1 MKAVVYT
8 LGCKVNDVES
18 GSIIRGLEELGYT
31 VSRELESADLYVI
44 NTCAVTKE
52 AEKKSRQAVSRVRKF
67 NKLAKV
73 FVLGCATQNHP
84 EDFLKIEGVTL
95 IMGTASK
102 DKLLSLLDQTGKHI
116 EEGTEYY
123 EEYLPIKAI
132 KSRSYVKI
140 QDGCENFC
148 SYCLIPYLRGKSR
161 SRSVESIISELNY
174 LEPLEVVLTG
184 INLSSYN
191 YNGINLTGLLDRLK
205 DFNFRIRLGSLEVG
219 IISHDFLKACKN
231 LKDFAPHFHLSL
243 QSGCD
248 KVLKEM
254 NRKYTAKEY
263 LEKVELIRQYFP
275 SAGITTDVIIGYS
288 TENNSDFE
296 KSYDT
301 CKIAEFSDI
310 HAFCYSKREGTEG
323 AKLKELPASIK
334 KERLDKMLLLKA
346 ELKSK
351 FIEKFIGSKL
361 SFLPEY
367 EKDGYF
373 EGYTENY
380 IRVYVQGA
388 CDKKITDIKLVKPY
402 KDGALAILI

>member
-1 MKAVVYT
+1 MKAVVFT
-8 LGCKVNDVES
+8 LGCKVNSCES
-18 GSIIRGLEELGYT
+18 SSLMNGLETLGYE
-31 VSRELESADLYVI
+31 VSDKLSYADIYVI

-67 NKLAKV
+67 NSNAKV
-73 FVLGCATQNHP
+73 YVLGCATQNHP
-84 EDFLKIEGVTL
+84 EDFLKIQGVTL

-174 LEPLEVVLTG
+174 LDPLEVVLTG

-219 IISHDFLKACKN
+219 VISDEFLTACKN
-231 LKDFAPHFHLSL
+231 LKDFAATQKNLNVIML
-243 QSGCD
+243 DDCLVSGD
-248 KVLKEM
+248 SARKVFESIVGKNGCPNVNNVDL
-254 NRKYTAKEY
+254 YLLTA
-263 LEKVELIRQYFP
+263 F
-275 SAGITTDVIIGYS
+275 D
-288 TENNSDFE
+288 
-296 KSYDT
+296 
-301 CKIAEFSDI
+301 
-310 HAFCYSKREGTEG
+310 EGL
-323 AKLKELPASIK
+323 AKLPKELKVKYAG
-334 KERLDKMLLLKA
+334 
-346 ELKSK
+346 ELKH
-351 FIEKFIGSKL
+351 KL
-361 SFLPEY
+361 RNSSYFLY
-367 EKDGYF
+367 
-373 EGYTENY
+373 
-380 IRVYVQGA
+380 
-388 CDKKITDIKLVKPY
+388 
-402 KDGALAILI
+402 

>member
-1 MKAVVYT
+1 MKAVVFT
-8 LGCKVNDVES
+8 LGCKVNSCES
-18 GSIIRGLEELGYT
+18 SSLMNGLETLGYE
-31 VSRELESADLYVI
+31 VSDKLSYADIYVI

-67 NKLAKV
+67 NSNAKV
-73 FVLGCATQNHP
+73 YVLGCATQNHP

-174 LEPLEVVLTG
+174 LDPLEVVLTG

-219 IISHDFLKACKN
+219 IISDEFLTACKN

-248 KVLKEM
+248 KVLREM
-254 NRKYTAKEY
+254 NRKYTVSEY
-263 LEKVELIRQYFP
+263 LQKVELIRKYFP

-288 TENNSDFE
+288 TENNCDFE

-310 HAFCYSKREGTEG
+310 HAFSYSKREGTEG
-323 AKLKELPASIK
+323 AKLKELPPSVK
-334 KERLDKMLLLKA
+334 KERLDKMLLLKE
-346 ELKSK
+346 ELKSR
-351 FIEKFIGSKL
+351 FIEKFIGCEL

-380 IRVYVQGA
+380 IRVYVQGN
-388 CDKKITDIKLVKPY
+388 CDKKIIKIKLIKPY